1 MLVMKTVL
9 VLETLIAAVLNL
21 VSTVFL
27 CCFFFFLSNQI
38 SFGVIILHRGLTIS
52 QEASS
57 THLVLKIV
65 SLSKSFMDLFNVT
78 LI

>member
-9 VLETLIAAVLNL
+9 VLETLIAVLNL

-27 CCFFFFLSNQI
+27 CCFFFFFLSNQI